1 MLILSN
7 LLLLTS
13 LFTGATP
20 QDILVHPGET
30 SGANIHFHLG
40 LPGQGA
46 EEEGAVEEGQDY
58 QDNPATPF
66 PTPATN
72 NEVTKEGHIYVSY
85 TGIYICVYLCKT
97 QHSV

>member
-1 MLILSN
+1 MVILQD

-13 LFTGATP
+13 LFIGATP

-40 LPGQGA
+40 LPQQGR
-46 EEEGAVEEGQDY
+46 EGEGAVEEGQDY

-72 NEVTKEGHIYVSY
+72 NEVTK
-85 TGIYICVYLCKT
+85 
-97 QHSV
+97 